1 MSPNKTGKK
10 ESKPNGGGVQ
20 DSPPPGTQYQMG
32 DWTVTKLKK
41 ELRYRNLSPVGKKR
55 DLLNR
60 LEEDVASEA
69 GILNENSS
77 ATADTALV
85 AAAANIVSEMKPS
98 VKSFP
103 SKGDTPNR
111 KGKVLFLCLL
121 LIVFVGSAAASVY
134 FYKVGQIDVKAL
146 KSFFKKQ
153 DPKIAFSIS
162 FVISFLFSMLIRF
175 LM

>member
-1 MSPNKTGKK
+1 MSPNKTAKK
-10 ESKPNGGGVQ
+10 ESRPNGGGGGVGVQ

-60 LEEDVASEA
+60 LEEDVASGS

-77 ATADTALV
+77 A
-85 AAAANIVSEMKPS
+85 AAAKTVNEMKPS
-98 VKSFP
+98 VKSLP
-103 SKGDTPNR
+103 SKGVSPSK

-121 LIVFVGSAAASVY
+121 LIVFVGSAAALVY
-134 FYKVGQIDVKAL
+134 FYKVGQIDVKAFKGFL
-146 KSFFKKQ
+146 KKQ
-153 DPKIAFSIS
+153 DPKIALSVS